1 MDDINMSYEAANRV
15 GTFLNQFLGGGKEGK
30 SSSGTGTFSSK
41 SNVNSAKQIA
51 YDSERARAMINNLN
65 KSTAQ
70 AIALMDNMINGVGNL
85 DDIWKGETKE
95 TFVKQLMD
103 LNELIKENV
112 DTIRDL
118 RSKIEQETAINEE
131 EKNNETKEASSIY
144 EAIAGR
150 AC

>member
-51 YDSERARAMINNLN
+51 YDTNRAIAMIDNLD
-65 KSTAQ
+65 KSTKQ
-70 AIALMDNMINGVGNL
+70 ALDLMDDMVNGVGDL

-103 LNELIKENV
+103 LKELIKENV
-112 DTIRDL
+112 DTIREL
-118 RSKIEQETAINEE
+118 NNKIKQETDTVT
-131 EKNNETKEASSIY
+131 ETVNTNKQGSGNLYASADGY
-144 EAIAGR
+144 Y
-150 AC
+150 

>member
-51 YDSERARAMINNLN
+51 YDTNRASAMIENLE
-65 KSTAQ
+65 KSTEK
-70 AIALMDNMINGVGNL
+70 AIELMDNMVNGVGYL

-95 TFVKQLMD
+95 TFVEQ
-103 LNELIKENV
+103 LNELDKLIKENV
-112 DTIRDL
+112 KTIGEL
-118 RSKIEQETAINEE
+118 SNKIKQETDTVT
-131 EKNNETKEASSIY
+131 ETVNTNKKTVESGKLY
-144 EAIAGR
+144 L
-150 AC
+150 C

>member
-30 SSSGTGTFSSK
+30 SSSGTGTCSSK

-51 YDSERARAMINNLN
+51 YDTNRAIAMIDNLN
-65 KSTAQ
+65 KSTKQ
-70 AIALMDNMINGVGNL
+70 ALDLMDDMVNGVGDL

-103 LNELIKENV
+103 LKELIKENV
-112 DTIRDL
+112 DTIREL
-118 RSKIEQETAINEE
+118 NNKIKQETDTVT
-131 EKNNETKEASSIY
+131 ETVNTNKQGSGNLYASADGY
-144 EAIAGR
+144 Y
-150 AC
+150 